1 LTATAMETMFYA
13 DRYLF
18 ALEDYEMKLIILL
31 ALVSTVFNASIV
43 LTLDAPDASISGLA
57 FESGSLWAV
66 DRGTSNVY
74 ELDPSNGSVQSS
86 FFFAYGL
93 PSGMAI
99 SGNTLY
105 ILRSDASI
113 NNGMVY
119 KYSTAGSI
127 QGSYDSTC

>member
-1 LTATAMETMFYA
+1 MKFIILTA
-13 DRYLF
+13 
-18 ALEDYEMKLIILL
+18 
-31 ALVSTVFNASIV
+31 LVCSVLSAGVV
-43 LTLDAPDASISGLA
+43 LTIEAPDTSISGLA

-66 DRGTSNVY
+66 DGATSNVY

-105 ILRSDASI
+105 ILRSDATI
-113 NNGMVY
+113 NHGMVY
-119 KYSTAGSI
+119 KYSTTGSI
-127 QGSYDSTC
+127 QGSFDSTC

>member
-1 LTATAMETMFYA
+1 
-13 DRYLF
+13 
-18 ALEDYEMKLIILL
+18 MKLIILL
-31 ALVSTVFNASIV
+31 ALVSTVFSASIV
-43 LTLDAPDASISGLA
+43 LTIDAPDASISGLA